1 MHPTSVNE
9 VKLGSTILRDA
20 EMAPHLLYIVL
31 YSVLL
36 SFSVLLSM
44 GFGVDPHNAFC
55 ASVTSIG
62 NVGPAVGELGSMGNF
77 NGISVAAKLLFTTDM
92 FLGRVEIYPL
102 LAVIGMLFDRHGR

>member
-1 MHPTSVNE
+1 MDP
-9 VKLGSTILRDA
+9 GFILQLFLDWESGTCRF
-20 EMAPHLLYIVL
+20 E
-31 YSVLL
+31 
-36 SFSVLLSM
+36 
-44 GFGVDPHNAFC
+44 DPAFLRMLAFC

-102 LAVIGMLFDRHGR
+102 LAVIGMIFDRHGR